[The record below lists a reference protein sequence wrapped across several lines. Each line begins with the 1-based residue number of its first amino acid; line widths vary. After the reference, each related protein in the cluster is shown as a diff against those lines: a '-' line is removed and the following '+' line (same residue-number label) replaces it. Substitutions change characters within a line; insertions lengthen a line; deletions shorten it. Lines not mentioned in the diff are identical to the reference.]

1 MKLLDS
7 LLHSQRWD
15 LSKEM
20 ISLTQPPSAQMI
32 PGRREIQLETKH
44 NKIYNKYN
52 IAELQVRV
60 QDTFYC
66 LHRRQMDWGTKVTQ
80 YLLAELLSL
89 RQLAESDEKTVR
101 RRGGAEFSTVP
112 GPLPLFFETAWQNG
126 FTLRSQVCVKCEV
139 RLHYTGFREQS
150 GTWLHWQI
158 IFTSIL
164 HDICSSPPR
173 LRKSS

>member
-66 LHRRQMDWGTKVTQ
+66 LHRRQMD
-80 YLLAELLSL
+80 
-89 RQLAESDEKTVR
+89 
-101 RRGGAEFSTVP
+101 
-112 GPLPLFFETAWQNG
+112 
-126 FTLRSQVCVKCEV
+126 
-139 RLHYTGFREQS
+139 
-150 GTWLHWQI
+150 
-158 IFTSIL
+158 
-164 HDICSSPPR
+164 
-173 LRKSS
+173 